1 MASATPH
8 MNIPT
13 MPQAII
19 RTGRD
24 TGGCSM
30 LGAKFEGAVE
40 AMVAELVGGV
50 GGVFIVEELVL
61 VVLLLGN
68 LN

>member
-1 MASATPH
+1 
-8 MNIPT
+8 
-13 MPQAII
+13 
-19 RTGRD
+19 
-24 TGGCSM
+24 M